1 MNELQKFMYNDK
13 EVRVVV
19 KEGEPWF
26 VAADVCKLLG
36 VGNASV
42 AVRRI
47 DAENVAK
54 KTIDTTGGV
63 QEVNAVNKNGVIQ
76 LVLASRKAT
85 KSEIKAWLR
94 NSVFPQLGVEW
105 TLSES
110 NITISNSPDLRVFNH
125 PSLGDVRTT
134 TMNGEPWF
142 VAVDVCKILSLTDTS
157 QAMERID
164 GTDKRVFSGIRT
176 ANNTLSAWCVNEY
189 GLYDLILESTK
200 PEAKAFKR
208 WIIHDV
214 IPAIRKFGGYL
225 TPEAAEKALQDP
237 DFIIRLATALKE
249 ERAKR
254 MALEEENLHLRPKA
268 VYCDSV
274 LDSEGLIATNIIAK
288 DYGMSAKVFNQ
299 KLERLGIQYRRGEM
313 WALKAEYQDKGYAQ
327 SKTLMWEN
335 SDKVKH
341 WLYWTE
347 TGRKF
352 LYDFL
357 KEKGC
362 VPVLEREQHKWQK
375 NVI

>member
-1 MNELQKFMYNDK
+1 MNELQKFMYSDK

-19 KEGEPWF
+19 KDGEPWF
-26 VAADVCKLLG
+26 VAADVCKVLEVTNPTVALDRLDNDERAKFNLG
-36 VGNASV
+36 RQGETN
-42 AVRRI
+42 I
-47 DAENVAK
+47 
-54 KTIDTTGGV
+54 
-63 QEVNAVNKNGVIQ
+63 VNEPGLYSLI
-76 LVLASRKAT
+76 LGSRK
-85 KSEIKAWLR
+85 R
-94 NSVFPQLGVEW
+94 
-105 TLSES
+105 
-110 NITISNSPDLRVFNH
+110 
-125 PSLGDVRTT
+125 
-134 TMNGEPWF
+134 
-142 VAVDVCKILSLTDTS
+142 
-157 QAMERID
+157 
-164 GTDKRVFSGIRT
+164 
-176 ANNTLSAWCVNEY
+176 
-189 GLYDLILESTK
+189 
-200 PEAKAFKR
+200 EAKAFKR
-208 WIIHDV
+208 WITHDV

-268 VYCDSV
+268 LYCDSV
-274 LDSEGLIATNIIAK
+274 LDSEGLIATGIIAK
-288 DYGMSAKVFNQ
+288 DYGMSAQVFNQ

-362 VPVLEREQHKWQK
+362 VPMSERQEHKWQK

>member
-1 MNELQKFMYNDK
+1 MNELQKFIYSDK

-26 VAADVCKLLG
+26 VAADVCKVLEVTNPTVALDRLDNDERAKFNLG
-36 VGNASV
+36 RQGETN
-42 AVRRI
+42 I
-47 DAENVAK
+47 
-54 KTIDTTGGV
+54 
-63 QEVNAVNKNGVIQ
+63 VNEPGLYSLI
-76 LVLASRKAT
+76 LGSRK
-85 KSEIKAWLR
+85 K
-94 NSVFPQLGVEW
+94 
-105 TLSES
+105 
-110 NITISNSPDLRVFNH
+110 
-125 PSLGDVRTT
+125 
-134 TMNGEPWF
+134 
-142 VAVDVCKILSLTDTS
+142 
-157 QAMERID
+157 
-164 GTDKRVFSGIRT
+164 
-176 ANNTLSAWCVNEY
+176 
-189 GLYDLILESTK
+189 
-200 PEAKAFKR
+200 EAKAFKR
-208 WIIHDV
+208 WITHDV

-268 VYCDSV
+268 LYCDSV
-274 LDSEGLIATNIIAK
+274 LDSEGLIATGIIAK

-313 WALKAEYQDKGYAQ
+313 WVLKAEYQDKGYAQ

-362 VPVLEREQHKWQK
+362 VPMSERQEHKWQK

>member
-1 MNELQKFMYNDK
+1 MNELQKFMYSDK

-26 VAADVCKLLG
+26 VAADVCKVLEIDKTQTRRLDEDEKGVCLMQTPGGEQNLL
-36 VGNASV
+36 
-42 AVRRI
+42 
-47 DAENVAK
+47 
-54 KTIDTTGGV
+54 T
-63 QEVNAVNKNGVIQ
+63 VNEPGLYA
-76 LVLASRKAT
+76 LVLGSRK
-85 KSEIKAWLR
+85 K
-94 NSVFPQLGVEW
+94 
-105 TLSES
+105 
-110 NITISNSPDLRVFNH
+110 
-125 PSLGDVRTT
+125 
-134 TMNGEPWF
+134 
-142 VAVDVCKILSLTDTS
+142 
-157 QAMERID
+157 
-164 GTDKRVFSGIRT
+164 
-176 ANNTLSAWCVNEY
+176 
-189 GLYDLILESTK
+189 
-200 PEAKAFKR
+200 EAKAFKR
-208 WIIHDV
+208 WITHDV

-268 VYCDSV
+268 LYCDSV
-274 LDSEGLIATNIIAK
+274 LDSEGLIATGIIAK
-288 DYGMSAKVFNQ
+288 DYGMSAQVFNQ

-362 VPVLEREQHKWQK
+362 VPMSERQEHKWQK

>member
-1 MNELQKFMYNDK
+1 MNELQKFMYSDK

-19 KEGEPWF
+19 KDGEPWF
-26 VAADVCKLLG
+26 VAADVCKVLEVTNPTVALDRLDNDERAKFNLG
-36 VGNASV
+36 RQGETN
-42 AVRRI
+42 I
-47 DAENVAK
+47 
-54 KTIDTTGGV
+54 
-63 QEVNAVNKNGVIQ
+63 VNEPGLYSLI
-76 LVLASRKAT
+76 LGSRK
-85 KSEIKAWLR
+85 R
-94 NSVFPQLGVEW
+94 
-105 TLSES
+105 
-110 NITISNSPDLRVFNH
+110 
-125 PSLGDVRTT
+125 
-134 TMNGEPWF
+134 
-142 VAVDVCKILSLTDTS
+142 
-157 QAMERID
+157 
-164 GTDKRVFSGIRT
+164 
-176 ANNTLSAWCVNEY
+176 
-189 GLYDLILESTK
+189 
-200 PEAKAFKR
+200 EAKAFKR
-208 WIIHDV
+208 WITHDV

-268 VYCDSV
+268 LYCDSV

-362 VPVLEREQHKWQK
+362 VPMSERQEHKWQK

>member
-1 MNELQKFMYNDK
+1 MNELQKFMYSDK

-26 VAADVCKLLG
+26 VAADVCKVLEVTNPTVALDRLDNDERAKFNLG
-36 VGNASV
+36 RQGETN
-42 AVRRI
+42 I
-47 DAENVAK
+47 
-54 KTIDTTGGV
+54 
-63 QEVNAVNKNGVIQ
+63 VNESGLYSLI
-76 LVLASRKAT
+76 LGSRK
-85 KSEIKAWLR
+85 K
-94 NSVFPQLGVEW
+94 
-105 TLSES
+105 
-110 NITISNSPDLRVFNH
+110 
-125 PSLGDVRTT
+125 
-134 TMNGEPWF
+134 
-142 VAVDVCKILSLTDTS
+142 
-157 QAMERID
+157 
-164 GTDKRVFSGIRT
+164 
-176 ANNTLSAWCVNEY
+176 
-189 GLYDLILESTK
+189 
-200 PEAKAFKR
+200 EAKAFKR
-208 WIIHDV
+208 WITHDV

-268 VYCDSV
+268 LYCDSV
-274 LDSEGLIATNIIAK
+274 LNSEGLIATGIIAK

-299 KLERLGIQYRRGEM
+299 KLERLDIQYRRGEM

-327 SKTLMWEN
+327 SKALMWEN

-362 VPVLEREQHKWQK
+362 VPMSERQEHKWQK

>member
-1 MNELQKFMYNDK
+1 MNELQKFMYSDK

-26 VAADVCKLLG
+26 VAADVCKVLEVTNPTVALDRLDNDERAKFNLG
-36 VGNASV
+36 RQGETN
-42 AVRRI
+42 I
-47 DAENVAK
+47 
-54 KTIDTTGGV
+54 
-63 QEVNAVNKNGVIQ
+63 VNEPGLYSLI
-76 LVLASRKAT
+76 LGSRK
-85 KSEIKAWLR
+85 K
-94 NSVFPQLGVEW
+94 
-105 TLSES
+105 
-110 NITISNSPDLRVFNH
+110 
-125 PSLGDVRTT
+125 
-134 TMNGEPWF
+134 
-142 VAVDVCKILSLTDTS
+142 
-157 QAMERID
+157 
-164 GTDKRVFSGIRT
+164 
-176 ANNTLSAWCVNEY
+176 
-189 GLYDLILESTK
+189 
-200 PEAKAFKR
+200 EAKAFKR
-208 WIIHDV
+208 WITHDV

-268 VYCDSV
+268 LYCDSV
-274 LDSEGLIATNIIAK
+274 LNSEGLIATGIIAK

-362 VPVLEREQHKWQK
+362 VPMSERQEHKWQK

>member
-1 MNELQKFMYNDK
+1 MNELQKFMYSDK

-19 KEGEPWF
+19 KDGEPWF
-26 VAADVCKLLG
+26 VAADVCKVLEVTNPTVALDRLDNDERAKFNLG
-36 VGNASV
+36 RQGETN
-42 AVRRI
+42 I
-47 DAENVAK
+47 
-54 KTIDTTGGV
+54 
-63 QEVNAVNKNGVIQ
+63 VNEPGLYSLI
-76 LVLASRKAT
+76 LGSRK
-85 KSEIKAWLR
+85 K
-94 NSVFPQLGVEW
+94 
-105 TLSES
+105 
-110 NITISNSPDLRVFNH
+110 
-125 PSLGDVRTT
+125 
-134 TMNGEPWF
+134 
-142 VAVDVCKILSLTDTS
+142 
-157 QAMERID
+157 
-164 GTDKRVFSGIRT
+164 
-176 ANNTLSAWCVNEY
+176 
-189 GLYDLILESTK
+189 
-200 PEAKAFKR
+200 EAKAFKR
-208 WIIHDV
+208 WITHDV

-268 VYCDSV
+268 LYCDSV
-274 LDSEGLIATNIIAK
+274 LDSEGLIATGIIAK

-362 VPVLEREQHKWQK
+362 VPMSERQEHKWQK

>member
-1 MNELQKFMYNDK
+1 MNELQKFMYSDK

-26 VAADVCKLLG
+26 VAADVCKVLEVTNPTVALDRLDNDERAKFNLG
-36 VGNASV
+36 RQGETN
-42 AVRRI
+42 I
-47 DAENVAK
+47 
-54 KTIDTTGGV
+54 
-63 QEVNAVNKNGVIQ
+63 VNEPGLYSLI
-76 LVLASRKAT
+76 LGSRK
-85 KSEIKAWLR
+85 K
-94 NSVFPQLGVEW
+94 
-105 TLSES
+105 
-110 NITISNSPDLRVFNH
+110 
-125 PSLGDVRTT
+125 
-134 TMNGEPWF
+134 
-142 VAVDVCKILSLTDTS
+142 
-157 QAMERID
+157 
-164 GTDKRVFSGIRT
+164 
-176 ANNTLSAWCVNEY
+176 
-189 GLYDLILESTK
+189 
-200 PEAKAFKR
+200 EAKAFKR
-208 WIIHDV
+208 WITHDV

-268 VYCDSV
+268 LYCDSV
-274 LDSEGLIATNIIAK
+274 LDSEGLIATGIIAK

-362 VPVLEREQHKWQK
+362 VPMSERQEHKWQK

>member
-1 MNELQKFMYNDK
+1 MNELQKFMYSDK

-26 VAADVCKLLG
+26 VAADVCKVLEVTNPTVALDRLDNDERAKFNLG
-36 VGNASV
+36 RQGETN
-42 AVRRI
+42 I
-47 DAENVAK
+47 
-54 KTIDTTGGV
+54 
-63 QEVNAVNKNGVIQ
+63 VNEPGLYSLI
-76 LVLASRKAT
+76 LGSRK
-85 KSEIKAWLR
+85 K
-94 NSVFPQLGVEW
+94 
-105 TLSES
+105 
-110 NITISNSPDLRVFNH
+110 
-125 PSLGDVRTT
+125 
-134 TMNGEPWF
+134 
-142 VAVDVCKILSLTDTS
+142 
-157 QAMERID
+157 
-164 GTDKRVFSGIRT
+164 
-176 ANNTLSAWCVNEY
+176 
-189 GLYDLILESTK
+189 
-200 PEAKAFKR
+200 EAKAFKR
-208 WIIHDV
+208 WITHDV

-268 VYCDSV
+268 LYCDSV

-362 VPVLEREQHKWQK
+362 VPMSEREQHKWQK

>member
-1 MNELQKFMYNDK
+1 MNELQKFMYSDK

-26 VAADVCKLLG
+26 VAADVCKVLEVTNPTVALDRLDNDERAKFNLG
-36 VGNASV
+36 RQGETN
-42 AVRRI
+42 I
-47 DAENVAK
+47 
-54 KTIDTTGGV
+54 
-63 QEVNAVNKNGVIQ
+63 VNESGLYSLI
-76 LVLASRKAT
+76 LGSRK
-85 KSEIKAWLR
+85 K
-94 NSVFPQLGVEW
+94 
-105 TLSES
+105 
-110 NITISNSPDLRVFNH
+110 
-125 PSLGDVRTT
+125 
-134 TMNGEPWF
+134 
-142 VAVDVCKILSLTDTS
+142 
-157 QAMERID
+157 
-164 GTDKRVFSGIRT
+164 
-176 ANNTLSAWCVNEY
+176 
-189 GLYDLILESTK
+189 
-200 PEAKAFKR
+200 EAKAFKR
-208 WIIHDV
+208 WITHDV

-268 VYCDSV
+268 LYCDSV
-274 LDSEGLIATNIIAK
+274 LDSEGLIATGIIAK

-299 KLERLGIQYRRGEM
+299 KLERLDIQYRRGEM

-327 SKTLMWEN
+327 SKALMWEN

-362 VPVLEREQHKWQK
+362 VPMSERQEHKWQK

>member
-1 MNELQKFMYNDK
+1 MNELQKFMYSDK

-19 KEGEPWF
+19 KDGEPWF
-26 VAADVCKLLG
+26 VAADVCKVLE
-36 VGNASV
+36 VEQVTN
-42 AVRRI
+42 AVRKLDDDEKR
-47 DAENVAK
+47 
-54 KTIDTTGGV
+54 TTLISIKGGNGATSTK
-63 QEVNAVNKNGVIQ
+63 EVNIVNEPGLYALI
-76 LVLASRKAT
+76 LGSRK
-85 KSEIKAWLR
+85 K
-94 NSVFPQLGVEW
+94 
-105 TLSES
+105 
-110 NITISNSPDLRVFNH
+110 
-125 PSLGDVRTT
+125 
-134 TMNGEPWF
+134 
-142 VAVDVCKILSLTDTS
+142 
-157 QAMERID
+157 
-164 GTDKRVFSGIRT
+164 
-176 ANNTLSAWCVNEY
+176 
-189 GLYDLILESTK
+189 
-200 PEAKAFKR
+200 EAKAFKR
-208 WIIHDV
+208 WITHDV

-268 VYCDSV
+268 LYCDSV

-288 DYGMSAKVFNQ
+288 DYGMSAQVFNQ

-362 VPVLEREQHKWQK
+362 VPMSERQEHKWQK

>member
-1 MNELQKFMYNDK
+1 MNELQKFMYSDK

-26 VAADVCKLLG
+26 VTADVCKVLEVTNPTVALDRLDNDERAKFNLG
-36 VGNASV
+36 RQGETN
-42 AVRRI
+42 I
-47 DAENVAK
+47 
-54 KTIDTTGGV
+54 
-63 QEVNAVNKNGVIQ
+63 VNEPGLYSLI
-76 LVLASRKAT
+76 LGSRK
-85 KSEIKAWLR
+85 K
-94 NSVFPQLGVEW
+94 
-105 TLSES
+105 
-110 NITISNSPDLRVFNH
+110 
-125 PSLGDVRTT
+125 
-134 TMNGEPWF
+134 
-142 VAVDVCKILSLTDTS
+142 
-157 QAMERID
+157 
-164 GTDKRVFSGIRT
+164 
-176 ANNTLSAWCVNEY
+176 
-189 GLYDLILESTK
+189 
-200 PEAKAFKR
+200 EAKAFKR
-208 WIIHDV
+208 WITHDV

-268 VYCDSV
+268 LYCDSV

-362 VPVLEREQHKWQK
+362 VPMSEREQHKWQK